1 MIQSDPKGRE
11 AKTGSHFSG
20 SCSIL
25 TTFDSRLRG
34 LFRVSTDDSN
44 ERMNFQLLLRRRGI
58 VDHAVLKAMDEVPR
72 EEFVEPHTRDE
83 AYADAAL
90 PIDCGQTIS
99 QPFVVAAMTAMLEVS
114 PRMKVLEVGT
124 GSGYQ
129 AAVLSRLSRR
139 VYTVERFR
147 KLLRQAEARFR
158 ALDISNITTRFGDGM
173 KGWPEQAPFDRII
186 VTAGAAEVPRT
197 LLDQLTA
204 DGGVMVIPV
213 DERPGVMNQR
223 LLRISRRGEAFETRP
238 LEPVRFVPLLPGT
251 VDEEP

>member
-1 MIQSDPKGRE
+1 MID
-11 AKTGSHFSG
+11 
-20 SCSIL
+20 L
-25 TTFDSRLRG
+25 
-34 LFRVSTDDSN
+34 N
-44 ERMNFQLLLRRRGI
+44 LRRDLVAGLRHAGI
-58 VDHAVLKAMDEVPR
+58 ADERVLAAMEAVPR
-72 EEFVEPHTRDE
+72 ALFVPDSFGDQSYQDT
-83 AYADAAL
+83 AL